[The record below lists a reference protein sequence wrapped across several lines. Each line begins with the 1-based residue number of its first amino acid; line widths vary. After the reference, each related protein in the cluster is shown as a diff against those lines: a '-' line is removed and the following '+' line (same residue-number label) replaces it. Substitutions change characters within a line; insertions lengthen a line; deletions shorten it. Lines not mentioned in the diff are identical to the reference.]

1 MTRRE
6 GKLCVP
12 CGRKKFQCSHACR
25 YSGCTRATLR
35 NSFECVRGHCIS
47 HQLMGTIWAPDSQ
60 KEKRI
65 KDVKKKYNYTVETL
79 FSCYQDGYICTTLCS
94 NRIFITA
101 PFCSTVTLPVLW
113 CLGLFVCLY
122 FISIEV
128 FKWLQHQTW
137 NIKSSDLIQIKD

>member
-60 KEKRI
+60 KEKCI
-65 KDVKKKYNYTVETL
+65 KNVKKYDYTVETL
-79 FSCYQDGYICTTLCS
+79 FSPVIG
-94 NRIFITA
+94 
-101 PFCSTVTLPVLW
+101 TVTFAPPCVQTGYFSLCTVLQHSDSS
-113 CLGLFVCLY
+113 CFVMFRAVRMSFLY
-122 FISIEV
+122 FY
-128 FKWLQHQTW
+128 
-137 NIKSSDLIQIKD
+137 